1 MRKLAILLL
10 WALINPPGF
19 AAKSVTV
26 VQLERLLAGA
36 HGKSDGKAADQLS
49 GIELSERLSSS
60 RLAVWEE
67 RLPGPASRR
76 ALVILADEAAFLDP
90 PAAEIPATATP
101 DLAAQRKIMTLAV
114 DFAQKTIHQLPNFF
128 ATRDTIHFEDSPPHR
143 IVGSLD
149 GSFTS
154 GQPLQPVS
162 ESRNAVL
169 YRDGEELVDSDVKG
183 KGSAQD
189 AGDLSTSGVFGP
201 ILGTVLADSGK
212 GKLKWD
218 QWELGAAGPEAVFRY
233 SVPKDKSHYEV
244 NFCCVPGG
252 NGNGVFNQLSGY
264 HGEIAVDPVTGAILR
279 LTLQADLKGDE
290 PILRADILV
299 EYGQVKI
306 GGVEYICP
314 VRSISIRV
322 QPAQS
327 TDALGL
333 KRYFGGIP
341 EKDGESH
348 PGPSQTLLNDVAFN
362 QYHLFRSEARILT
375 GDNSGANEN
384 PPAPVENPVEEA
396 AATNIPP
403 SEASAPVTGSA
414 PASLTKPEPGLP
426 EISIA
431 GSTTLPRVT
440 TAPEPASDAS
450 FTLHATSKLVDIGV
464 VAFDKKGRPVLDLK
478 SEEFEIY
485 DNGRKQNVRF
495 FSQAPGI
502 GSARKSSSSQA
513 EPRQPPDDSTFSNRP
528 SAIAD
533 SNPGSEPTEANL
545 TILLLD
551 PGNLAWSDLTYAR
564 GQMLSFL
571 RALPAMERRALYI
584 LKPSGFEVLQEGTD
598 DHALLALK
606 LKGWMPSA
614 QDLARAQESEERNR
628 QQFDYVLNPA
638 DLQSV
643 NGNTDMGPETVTG
656 VDPELRDN
664 GSNPEL
670 RALSVL
676 AVVARHLAAIPG
688 HKNLVWVTSDN
699 VLANWAD
706 KAVGSD
712 KGSKHNEEFALR
724 IQEAMNDAHVSIYPL
739 DASQLE
745 TMAVDASLAN
755 ANVELS
761 PSVTA
766 PPQPQGGGAGAGRI
780 TAELQQDIHPIQAQL
795 QQMAKATG
803 GQAFSRTSDIARNL
817 AQVAADGR
825 AEYLLS
831 FTPDTPADGQYHLL
845 TVKLAGRRGIALR
858 YRAGYEYLKEP
869 ATLKDRFRQA
879 VWQSLDASEI
889 GVSAHLV
896 PASEGATVQVDIATH
911 DLALKQQDD
920 RWQDQLD
927 IFLVRRDDE
936 GLHSLVTEQ
945 TLKMNLTAAT
955 YTKLLQQGT
964 PFNQFIERKPET
976 GSVRIIVVDENS
988 GRMGSVTVP
997 ALALPSAN

>member
-1 MRKLAILLL
+1 
-10 WALINPPGF
+10 
-19 AAKSVTV
+19 
-26 VQLERLLAGA
+26 
-36 HGKSDGKAADQLS
+36 
-49 GIELSERLSSS
+49 
-60 RLAVWEE
+60 
-67 RLPGPASRR
+67 
-76 ALVILADEAAFLDP
+76 
-90 PAAEIPATATP
+90 
-101 DLAAQRKIMTLAV
+101 
-114 DFAQKTIHQLPNFF
+114 
-128 ATRDTIHFEDSPPHR
+128 
-143 IVGSLD
+143 
-149 GSFTS
+149 
-154 GQPLQPVS
+154 
-162 ESRNAVL
+162 
-169 YRDGEELVDSDVKG
+169 
-183 KGSAQD
+183 
-189 AGDLSTSGVFGP
+189 
-201 ILGTVLADSGK
+201 
-212 GKLKWD
+212 
-218 QWELGAAGPEAVFRY
+218 
-233 SVPKDKSHYEV
+233 
-244 NFCCVPGG
+244 
-252 NGNGVFNQLSGY
+252 
-264 HGEIAVDPVTGAILR
+264 
-279 LTLQADLKGDE
+279 
-290 PILRADILV
+290 
-299 EYGQVKI
+299 
-306 GGVEYICP
+306 
-314 VRSISIRV
+314 
-322 QPAQS
+322 
-327 TDALGL
+327 
-333 KRYFGGIP
+333 
-341 EKDGESH
+341 
-348 PGPSQTLLNDVAFN
+348 
-362 QYHLFRSEARILT
+362 
-375 GDNSGANEN
+375 
-384 PPAPVENPVEEA
+384 
-396 AATNIPP
+396 
-403 SEASAPVTGSA
+403 
-414 PASLTKPEPGLP
+414 
-426 EISIA
+426 
-431 GSTTLPRVT
+431 
-440 TAPEPASDAS
+440 
-450 FTLHATSKLVDIGV
+450 
-464 VAFDKKGRPVLDLK
+464 
-478 SEEFEIY
+478 
-485 DNGRKQNVRF
+485 
-495 FSQAPGI
+495 
-502 GSARKSSSSQA
+502 
-513 EPRQPPDDSTFSNRP
+513 
-528 SAIAD
+528 
-533 SNPGSEPTEANL
+533 
-545 TILLLD
+545 
-551 PGNLAWSDLTYAR
+551 
-564 GQMLSFL
+564 MLSFL
-571 RALPAMERRALYI
+571 RALPAMERVALYI

-606 LKGWMPSA
+606 LKGWMRSA

-664 GSNPEL
+664 GSNPER